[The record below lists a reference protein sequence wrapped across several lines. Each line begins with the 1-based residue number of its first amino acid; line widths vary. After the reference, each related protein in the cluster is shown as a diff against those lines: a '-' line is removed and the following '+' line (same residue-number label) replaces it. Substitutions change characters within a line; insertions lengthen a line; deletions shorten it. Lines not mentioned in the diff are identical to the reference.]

1 MINNNE
7 NGLCLS
13 YSNSTMTILCTK
25 SSQNFTFLLNVKV
38 RTSNLGNKNKKMTD
52 LNFNYQVE
60 SNYKVSLQVF
70 NKVLIFD

>member
-38 RTSNLGNKNKKMTD
+38 RTRNLRNKNKK
-52 LNFNYQVE
+52 NYQVE